1 MRFGA
6 ATRPLVLWHLDIL
19 QSYQVHK
26 SHHSPNIIYVFLQVD
41 PKKTKKRRR
50 ANLVALTELSCIS
63 SGWTRAGFVGSNQTA
78 TPSLSL
84 SFTLTHV
91 VLQLL
96 RFHTLSLS
104 PSLPLLLPPSTT
116 SSAVAPP
123 LVPTFPPKPQE
134 WHQGHKPSPARP
146 TPPPACPRLPHGAPC
161 TLGARVLQ
169 RARNSTVCVCL
180 RACVLACRL
189 DSSTIVHRTAHPEVA
204 PRCRTGRRESCIPV
218 TGCFLAPLP
227 TTHTRRWA
235 PGRPQLPGMFF
246 WKV

>member
-1 MRFGA
+1 M
-6 ATRPLVLWHLDIL
+6 
-19 QSYQVHK
+19 
-26 SHHSPNIIYVFLQVD
+26 
-41 PKKTKKRRR
+41 
-50 ANLVALTELSCIS
+50 TELSSIS
-63 SGWTRAGFVGSNQTA
+63 SDWTRAGFVGSNQTA

-96 RFHTLSLS
+96 LFHTLSLS

-169 RARNSTVCVCL
+169 RARNSTVCACL
-180 RACVLACRL
+180 RACLLAGWIPPQLCTEPRTLKWLLGAGQVEGGELHSCHRL
-189 DSSTIVHRTAHPEVA
+189 P
-204 PRCRTGRRESCIPV
+204 PCP
-218 TGCFLAPLP
+218 PLP
-227 TTHTRRWA
+227 TIHTRRWA
-235 PGRPQLPGMFF
+235 PGRPQLPGKFF
-246 WKV
+246 FGKYGDGCAAL